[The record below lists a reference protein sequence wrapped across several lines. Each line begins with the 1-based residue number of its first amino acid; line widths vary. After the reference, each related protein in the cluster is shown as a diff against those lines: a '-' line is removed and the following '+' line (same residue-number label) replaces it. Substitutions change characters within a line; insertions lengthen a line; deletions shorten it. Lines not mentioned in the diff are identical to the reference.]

1 MAKNMGDSGT
11 WGTPAEMAKFPNMY
25 RDRTKEIA
33 ALKKP
38 ALTGIAKARSV
49 GGKALAKGQSAM
61 PKVKPVQADT
71 LQSGGID
78 NAGEI
83 SQGLF
88 KGQKSLSVRPT
99 STGYMRK

>member
-1 MAKNMGDSGT
+1 MAKRDMGDSGIFGDKKT
-11 WGTPAEMAKFPNMY
+11 MSTIPNVY
-25 RDRTKEIA
+25 NRG
-33 ALKKP
+33 KP
-38 ALTGIAKARSV
+38 LLTGIAKARSV
-49 GGKALAKGQSAM
+49 GGKALAKGQSEM

-88 KGQKSLSVRPT
+88 KGQKGLSVRRT
-99 STGYMRK
+99 SDGYMRKR